1 MRVSI
6 NWPEASWWQ
15 WPLLLARLLTVSGSR
30 TRIWASTG
38 SLHLSMSDVSLCQR
52 CPALLIRKLLDKADS
67 FGQSSHYSCIDIID
81 YQGWGWVNRIFR
93 SYIFIINAICTKGR
107 IFSIFFFFDVE
118 KTVKLSRCSS
128 FNLRNACL
136 RCDGPQC
143 SGGIVIT
150 PWCVTSLNGPLYLI
164 MWLCHG

>member
-30 TRIWASTG
+30 TRIWARTG

-93 SYIFIINAICTKGR
+93 FLHFYYKCHLHEGENFLNFLFLWCWENGKNSLVALHLICVMHVWDVMGLNALGAL
-107 IFSIFFFFDVE
+107 SLLPDV
-118 KTVKLSRCSS
+118 
-128 FNLRNACL
+128 
-136 RCDGPQC
+136 
-143 SGGIVIT
+143 
-150 PWCVTSLNGPLYLI
+150 WPLW
-164 MWLCHG
+164 MGHST